1 MIGTTVKAG
10 IGIVTAILLAG
21 LAALRVGTSDLS
33 VGTQIQVF
41 VGLTIFGAILT
52 GLIASI
58 RMTRAADMPLWT
70 QLDQYGRKQHGFL
83 NWWGT
88 LLALWIVFLL
98 VLLVFV
104 PTLVSATGMLGDMW
118 SAAG

>member
-10 IGIVTAILLAG
+10 IGIVAAIVLAG
-21 LAALRVGTSDLS
+21 LAALRIGTSDLS
-33 VGTQIQVF
+33 VGTQIQIF
-41 VGLTIFGAILT
+41 TGLVIFGAVLT
-52 GLIASI
+52 GLISAV
-58 RMTRAADMPLWT
+58 RMTRAAEMPLWT
-70 QLDQYGRKQHGFL
+70 QLDQWGRKQHGFL

-98 VLLVFV
+98 VLFVFV
-104 PTLVSATGMLGDMW
+104 PTLVDATAMLGDMW